1 MPTAFITGVS
11 GQDGS
16 YLAEFLLAKGYQV
29 HGLIRRS
36 SSINT
41 SRLDD
46 FYRGREDRHPNF
58 FLHYGD
64 LADSSGLARLVR
76 EIQPDEVYN
85 LAAQSHVKV
94 SFEMP
99 EFTADVTGTG
109 ALRLLEAIRMNSSST
124 RFYQASSSEMFGA
137 SPPPQSEKT
146 PFHPRSPYSCAK
158 AFAHMLCVNYRE
170 SYDMFAVSGI
180 LFNHESPRR
189 GETFVTR
196 KITQAAANIKAG
208 KQDLLYLGNLDAKR
222 DWGYAGDYV
231 EAMWLML
238 QQDEPKDYVIG
249 TGEAHSVRE
258 ICDAAFRH
266 LDLNWED
273 YVRYDERYERPAEVD
288 YLLGDPTLARE
299 ELGWAPKVS
308 FEQLVAM
315 MVDSD
320 LAAITD

>member
-16 YLAEFLLAKGYQV
+16 YLAEFLLAKNYQV

-36 SSINT
+36 SSTNT
-41 SRLDD
+41 WRLDD
-46 FYRGREDRHPNF
+46 FYRGPEDRHPNF

-64 LADSSGLARLVR
+64 LADSSALARLVR

-109 ALRLLEAIRMNSSST
+109 VLRLLEAVRMNSSST

-158 AFAHMLCVNYRE
+158 AFAHMLCVN
-170 SYDMFAVSGI
+170 
-180 LFNHESPRR
+180 
-189 GETFVTR
+189 
-196 KITQAAANIKAG
+196 
-208 KQDLLYLGNLDAKR
+208 
-222 DWGYAGDYV
+222 
-231 EAMWLML
+231 
-238 QQDEPKDYVIG
+238 
-249 TGEAHSVRE
+249 
-258 ICDAAFRH
+258 
-266 LDLNWED
+266 
-273 YVRYDERYERPAEVD
+273 
-288 YLLGDPTLARE
+288 
-299 ELGWAPKVS
+299 
-308 FEQLVAM
+308 
-315 MVDSD
+315 
-320 LAAITD
+320 